1 MYWNGMLCKI
11 KLSEKS
17 QRQNGAYFT
26 SLSVQTGRSQS
37 SFISSSTP
45 VTGQA
50 QIISGGKEKLVIRHH
65 WEENKLSALYL
76 LFLF

>member
-26 SLSVQTGRSQS
+26 SSSVQTERSQS
-37 SFISSSTP
+37 LIPSSTP
-45 VTGQA
+45 VAGHV
-50 QIISGGKEKLVIRHH
+50 QIISGGTDEKLVIHHH
-65 WEENKLSALYL
+65 WEENKLSAVYL
-76 LFLF
+76 LFVL